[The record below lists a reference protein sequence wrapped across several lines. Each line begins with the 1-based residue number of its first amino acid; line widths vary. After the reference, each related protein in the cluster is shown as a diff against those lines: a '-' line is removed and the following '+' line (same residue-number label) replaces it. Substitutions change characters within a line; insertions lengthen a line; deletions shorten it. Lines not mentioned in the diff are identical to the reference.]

1 METESK
7 AVQIIGLII
16 GLFLHT
22 IFVMGMSHAG
32 QMFFIDIVGMDYDR
46 AVVFIV
52 LSITIAIFD
61 LKIVMKNN

>member
-1 METESK
+1 ME
-7 AVQIIGLII
+7 ADNRLPQIVGLII

-52 LSITIAIFD
+52 LSVTIAIFD
-61 LKIVMKNN
+61 LKIVMKNT